1 MKFDANRLARLAGLD
16 TGSGKLLSEGVD
28 VDVKE
33 EGDVDVD
40 VDEADVDV
48 DVNEGEDDDSAD
60 PTAVEMALYELG
72 NLRKRDEQGD
82 TDENGHQLAEN
93 LDEVIEIDEKMLRR
107 EIMKMRRQRSQALA
121 EAKIRHAIRAEIG
134 NVLAELNDG
143 DLYSDASWVYGENR
157 PKRSKKGNVTLGA
170 LGLGFK

>member
-1 MKFDANRLARLAGLD
+1 MKFDANRLARLAGLS
-16 TGSGKLLSEGVD
+16 TGSNRLLSEGV
-28 VDVKE
+28 E
-33 EGDVDVD
+33 VDVD
-40 VDEADVDV
+40 EDIDEADVDV
-48 DVNEGEDDDSAD
+48 DVDEGEVDDSAD
-60 PTAVEMALYELG
+60 PTAIETALYELG
-72 NLRKRDEQGD
+72 NLRKREEQGD

-107 EIMKMRRQRSQALA
+107 EIMKMRRQRGQALA
-121 EAKIRHAIRAEIG
+121 EAKIRSAIRAEIG
-134 NVLAELNDG
+134 NVLAELNDS